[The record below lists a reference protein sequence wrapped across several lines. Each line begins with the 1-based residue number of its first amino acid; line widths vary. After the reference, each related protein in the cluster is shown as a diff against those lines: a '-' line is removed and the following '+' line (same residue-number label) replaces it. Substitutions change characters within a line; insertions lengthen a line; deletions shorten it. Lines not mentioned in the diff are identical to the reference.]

1 MDTVLNIVLVEDHLS
16 LRAVTAEILRL
27 QGYQVT
33 ELSCAEDVED
43 EIVGQKVDIFI
54 LDLKLP
60 GEDGISLARRLRSV
74 HPKVGIIMMTAMDQ
88 PKDMEDGLV
97 SGADNY
103 LIKPVPGAVLLA
115 AVTSLVRR
123 LQNDNLGTNIHL
135 HLDQSRMKVRGPE
148 GAVGLSATEM
158 ALMVGL
164 ARAPLQRL
172 ALFSVSECLGQD
184 EEGFKKS
191 SIEVRVARL
200 RKKLISVGA
209 APDCLKALRNEGY
222 QLCIPVQID

>member
-27 QGYQVT
+27 QGYRVT

-43 EIVGQKVDIFI
+43 EIIGQKVDIFI

-74 HPKVGIIMMTAMDQ
+74 HPKVGIIMMTARDQ

-103 LIKPVPGAVLLA
+103 LIKPVPGPVLLA
-115 AVTSLVRR
+115 AVSSLVRR
-123 LQNDNLGTNIHL
+123 LQNEKLGTGHL
-135 HLDQSRMKVRGPE
+135 HLEQSRLQVHGPK
-148 GAVGLSATEM
+148 GAVGLSTTEM

-172 ALFSVSECLGQD
+172 ALFQISECLGQD
-184 EEGFKKS
+184 EEFKKG
-191 SIEVRVARL
+191 SIEVRIARL

-209 APDCLKALRNEGY
+209 APDSLKALRNEGY